1 MPQQQERLSVQEIN
15 SILEAG
21 DKYREKGIR
30 FKLAVPGELE
40 KIWEFISDEFLPDEP
55 VMR

>member
-1 MPQQQERLSVQEIN
+1 MRQQQERLSAQEIN